1 MIEIKSSKVEDFQIK
16 ESLRFLEGG
25 EKGRKNTKQV
35 YSREQQCIALKKDRK
50 REIGGEQK
58 TML

>member
-1 MIEIKSSKVEDFQIK
+1 MIEIFWLLLKEKKNKDEKDHDWNWIIKSEDFQIK

-35 YSREQQCIALKKDRK
+35 FSIL
-50 REIGGEQK
+50 
-58 TML
+58 

>member
-1 MIEIKSSKVEDFQIK
+1 MIEIFWLLLKEKKNKDEKEHDWNWIIKSEDFQIK

-35 YSREQQCIALKKDRK
+35 FSIL
-50 REIGGEQK
+50 
-58 TML
+58 

>member
-35 YSREQQCIALKKDRK
+35 FSIL
-50 REIGGEQK
+50 
-58 TML
+58 

>member
-16 ESLRFLEGG
+16 ESLRFLEGE

-35 YSREQQCIALKKDRK
+35 CSIL
-50 REIGGEQK
+50 
-58 TML
+58 

>member
-1 MIEIKSSKVEDFQIK
+1 MIEIFWLLLKEKKNKDEKEHDWNWIIESEDFQIK

-35 YSREQQCIALKKDRK
+35 FSIL
-50 REIGGEQK
+50 
-58 TML
+58 